1 MQQLKYV
8 VPGGNPE
15 DPNDCVILKFAS
27 PYILETVKGVSG
39 LEKTV
44 ISSELAGVDG
54 NAVQH
59 IRAEPRIVEATV
71 FVYGSTREDMYRNR
85 LRLISLLSNTK
96 QPGTLYYI
104 NDSITVMIE
113 AYPQLPGDFTER
125 IRNYNK
131 CSVKFYCPYPF
142 WSETEQQT
150 IQMEYDII
158 EDAFAFP
165 FAFDDTIC
173 FAETRTSAEVY
184 YNGSAE
190 APVTLTLMGNV
201 MSPIIRNETT
211 GEQIE
216 VADVELSDG
225 DTLTISTKK
234 GSKSVILYK
243 DGETSNA
250 FNLVTASSVFWQLKP
265 GRNVISF
272 TSSNGNTSSV
282 LIVTY
287 TNLYEGV

>member
-1 MQQLKYV
+1 
-8 VPGGNPE
+8 
-15 DPNDCVILKFAS
+15 
-27 PYILETVKGVSG
+27 
-39 LEKTV
+39 
-44 ISSELAGVDG
+44 
-54 NAVQH
+54 
-59 IRAEPRIVEATV
+59 
-71 FVYGSTREDMYRNR
+71 
-85 LRLISLLSNTK
+85 
-96 QPGTLYYI
+96 
-104 NDSITVMIE
+104 
-113 AYPQLPGDFTER
+113 
-125 IRNYNK
+125 
-131 CSVKFYCPYPF
+131 
-142 WSETEQQT
+142 
-150 IQMEYDII
+150 MEYDII

-190 APVTLTLMGNV
+190 APVTLTLIGNV

-216 VADVELSDG
+216 VADVELSEG